1 VQSLICPHCKTAVD
15 QDALVCLGCGAEII
29 RGASAQEQ
37 SKAGCVLA
45 GVGLLLGL
53 AIMGLILPI
62 VGAKTEYGW
71 MFIAGL
77 IICTLTFHALGKVI
91 IRALFRSKIRF
102 FRVYLHR

>member
-62 VGAKTEYGW
+62 VGAKTEYG
-71 MFIAGL
+71 L